1 MNRAACGLAVVAV
14 VFTAGGAT
22 AQPTGRGAFAT
33 PPDWAGHPPPV
44 GDLFGYSP
52 LVRSVDP
59 FPSRSSGYA
68 YSMFLPRVG
77 GKRLS
82 GQPAPVP
89 RQPVVIHY
97 IPAASPPT
105 GGPPTITAT
114 VTEPACA
121 ELSAGPVPTG
131 PISAGLN
138 PAGLNPA
145 GPVTPG
151 GAVGPVTRPFL
162 PVGTHRFRL

>member
-1 MNRAACGLAVVAV
+1 MLRTALAGSVVAV
-14 VFTAGGAT
+14 VLAAGGAS

-59 FPSRSSGYA
+59 FPSRSSGYT

-77 GKRLS
+77 GKRVS

-89 RQPVVIHY
+89 RQPVVMHH
-97 IPAASPPT
+97 IPAAPSPT
-105 GGPPTITAT
+105 GCPPPVTAT
-114 VTEPACA
+114 ATEPASA
-121 ELSAGPVPTG
+121 ELSADPKPADPVV
-131 PISAGLN
+131 
-138 PAGLNPA
+138 
-145 GPVTPG
+145 PV
-151 GAVGPVTRPFL
+151 GAVGPVVRPIL
-162 PVGTHRFRL
+162 AIGVNRFRP